1 MGKQEVTDRLEGKIS
16 GFVLHQAVFTAGKLQ
31 PLEAEAEPARATHT
45 PLLTDTAPAKGNF
58 LTYTTRELYPPN
70 HP

>member
-1 MGKQEVTDRLEGKIS
+1 MGKQEVTDRLKGKIS

-31 PLEAEAEPARATHT
+31 PLEVEAEPARATRT
-45 PLLTDTAPAKGNF
+45 PALTAPAKGNF
-58 LTYTTRELYPPN
+58 LTYTTRELYPQN